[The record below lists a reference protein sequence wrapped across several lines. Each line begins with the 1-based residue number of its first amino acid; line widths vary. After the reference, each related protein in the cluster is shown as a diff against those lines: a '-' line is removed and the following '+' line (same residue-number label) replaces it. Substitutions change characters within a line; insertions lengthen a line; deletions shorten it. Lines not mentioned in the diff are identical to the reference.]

1 MSELD
6 RIADRFAVGELFPED
21 LPMAAAEALAHGHD
35 SPALVELAC
44 LHRTDTRDAPS
55 LFRTAI
61 AELGLVE
68 NSEAAWSAR
77 EIDVRRRRVG
87 WAATS
92 LLTDD
97 GIVAEHLSRIAS
109 DLDHLALTSEVG
121 SPELADLAADFDG
134 LCWHLDDDSVDQAS
148 LRHDTHTKCRMLLA
162 GPPWNRPAAATPAPT
177 RRRWW
182 QALRRSSSAS

>member
-1 MSELD
+1 MSDLD

-44 LHRTDTRDAPS
+44 LHRTDTRDAPT
-55 LFRTAI
+55 LFRIAI

-77 EIDVRRRRVG
+77 EVDVRRRRVG

-97 GIVAEHLSRIAS
+97 
-109 DLDHLALTSEVG
+109 
-121 SPELADLAADFDG
+121 
-134 LCWHLDDDSVDQAS
+134 DSVDQAS
-148 LRHDTHTKCRMLLA
+148 LRHDTHTKCLMLRA
-162 GPPWNRPAAATPAPT
+162 GPLWNRPVAATPAPT

>member
-21 LPMAAAEALAHGHD
+21 LPMAAAEALACGHD

-44 LHRTDTRDAPS
+44 LYRTDTRDAPA

-77 EIDVRRRRVG
+77 EVVVRRRRAG
-87 WAATS
+87 WDATRA
-92 LLTDD
+92 LAD
-97 GIVAEHLSRIAS
+97 GDIVVDHPSRTASDSEADFGDLSR
-109 DLDHLALTSEVG
+109 
-121 SPELADLAADFDG
+121 
-134 LCWHLDDDSVDQAS
+134 HLDEDHVDQES
-148 LRHDTHTKCRMLLA
+148 PRDD
-162 GPPWNRPAAATPAPT
+162 TPAKRRKPT
-177 RRRWW
+177 AGAPRTRPVATASFSTWKWW
-182 QALRRSSSAS
+182 QALRRLWTAS